1 MAFDKRR
8 NLDILLGAFVASGI
22 VVLALFI
29 FLIGRESQIF
39 DRSAYINTYFKNVV
53 GLSVGADVM
62 LAGVLVGHVDKVGFP
77 ILEDQ
82 YPISQGKIKV
92 VLRIPE
98 DKLNWIRT
106 NSIAR
111 IDGKGLLGDKII
123 NISLG
128 TSDALALKNGG
139 LLASLESLDFNE
151 ALVKAQDVL
160 SDITSAVKTAR
171 EFIERFVAEGGD
183 VALVNTVKSVQN
195 IAKEIES
202 GSGLTHQLIY
212 NKKSGQD
219 FESALANLNIIITN
233 TKEGQGT
240 IGRLLIDPSIYD
252 DLKGILGE
260 VKRNRILKT
269 LVRYSLSQRE
279 KLSAAESK

>member
-1 MAFDKRR
+1 M
-8 NLDILLGAFVASGI
+8 
-22 VVLALFI
+22 
-29 FLIGRESQIF
+29 
-39 DRSAYINTYFKNVV
+39 
-53 GLSVGADVM
+53 
-62 LAGVLVGHVDKVGFP
+62 
-77 ILEDQ
+77 
-82 YPISQGKIKV
+82 
-92 VLRIPE
+92 
-98 DKLNWIRT
+98 
-106 NSIAR
+106 
-111 IDGKGLLGDKII
+111 
-123 NISLG
+123 
-128 TSDALALKNGG
+128 
-139 LLASLESLDFNE
+139 
-151 ALVKAQDVL
+151 
-160 SDITSAVKTAR
+160 
-171 EFIERFVAEGGD
+171 
-183 VALVNTVKSVQN
+183 NTVKSVQN

-219 FESALANLNIIITN
+219 FESAIANLNIIITN